1 MTFHHERPQ
10 SSVIRMW
17 CRLLFTCLVLAFTL
31 PAAAQLSNEEC
42 LACHDDRVDAAK
54 FGASVH
60 GIVECSSC
68 HADVKAYPHDPAPAK
83 VSCSECHADSEA
95 AHLKGVHATAVKNG
109 NKNAA
114 QCQSCHGPAHTIVPS
129 SDPSSPVAR
138 PNIAKTCGSCHAQKF
153 VMEGSGLSE
162 QPIFS
167 YSESVHGMAVTNG
180 STKAAV
186 CTDCHGHHE
195 ILLARDGDS
204 PINRFNIP
212 KTCGQCHGN
221 IASEFMTS
229 VHGKAVARGK
239 SQAPVCTDCHGIHNI
254 KSHIDPK
261 SSVASQ
267 QIARTTCGQCHGGV
281 KLTQELGVAGGR
293 LSTYED
299 SYHGLAKRLGSD
311 VAANCA
317 SCHGVHNILPSSDP
331 KATTNKANVV
341 KTCGKCHPGAGTKF
355 AIGKV
360 HLEEKVTGGE
370 TGEVLQG
377 WIRRIYLFLIVATIG
392 FMLFHNALIWWRKAR
407 AIKRDPRRVFER
419 MNLNQRL
426 QHAAMAISFTV
437 LVVSG
442 FALAYPGSAFA
453 WLIVDES
460 WRRIIHRIAG
470 VVMMIVGLYHVAY
483 MIGTR
488 EGRKGLRD
496 FWFRIKDAR
505 DLIATLKYYTGLS
518 KVRPMVARF
527 SYAEKLEY
535 WAMIWGTIV
544 MAVTGLMLWFTV
556 TVTWFLP
563 RWWVEVALTIHLYEA
578 ILATLAV
585 IVWHFYHVI
594 FDPDVYPMSF
604 TWLDGKM
611 TPEQYEHEHGLA
623 FQEWEKERQAEEDA
637 AEERE

>member
-1 MTFHHERPQ
+1 MPFRRPART
-10 SSVIRMW
+10 SSVHDMRY
-17 CRLLFTCLVLAFTL
+17 LVLALAFL
-31 PAAAQLSNEEC
+31 AAPLHAQLSNDEC
-42 LACHDDRVDAAK
+42 LACHDTVDPAK
-54 FGASVH
+54 LAASVH
-60 GIVECSSC
+60 GVVDCSSC
-68 HADVKAYPHDPAPAK
+68 HADIKQVPHEPAPKK
-83 VSCSECHADSEA
+83 VACAECHSDAEA
-95 AHLKGVHATAVKNG
+95 AHLRGVHATAVKNG

-114 QCQSCHGPAHTIVPS
+114 KCESCHGPAHQIVPS
-129 SDPSSPVAR
+129 TDPKSPVAR
-138 PNIAKTCGSCHAQKF
+138 PNIAKTCGSCHSQKF

-162 QPIFS
+162 QPLFS
-167 YSESVHGMAVTNG
+167 YKESVHGQAVAHG

-195 ILLARDGDS
+195 ILLARNEAS

-212 KTCGQCHGN
+212 KTCGQCHGDVS
-221 IASEFMTS
+221 AEFMTS
-229 VHGKAVARGK
+229 VHGKAVQRGN

-293 LSTYED
+293 LKSYED

-331 KATTNKANVV
+331 KATTSKANLV

-360 HLEEKVTGGE
+360 HLEETDAGGE
-370 TGEVLQG
+370 QGEVIQR
-377 WIRRIYLFLIVATIG
+377 WVRRIYIVLIAATIG
-392 FMLFHNALIWWRKAR
+392 FMLLHNALIWWRKAQKIR
-407 AIKRDPRRVFER
+407 RDPQRVVLR

-426 QHAAMAISFTV
+426 QHAVLMVSFTA
-437 LVVSG
+437 LVISG
-442 FALAYPGSAFA
+442 FALAWPESALA
-453 WLIVDES
+453 RLIGDEAS
-460 WRRIIHRIAG
+460 RRIIHRAAG
-470 VVMMIVGLYHVAY
+470 VIMLAVGVYHVAY
-483 MIGTR
+483 MLFTR

-496 FWFRIKDAR
+496 FWFRFKDAR
-505 DLIATLKYYTGLS
+505 DLFGTLKYYGGLS
-518 KVRPMVARF
+518 KTRPMIGRF

-556 TVTWFLP
+556 AVTQFLP
-563 RWWVEVALTIHLYEA
+563 RWWVDVALTIHLYEA

-604 TWLDGKM
+604 VWLDGTM
-611 TPEQYEHEHGLA
+611 TREQYEHEHGLEA
-623 FQEWEKERQAEEDA
+623 NSTSNEDMNERPSEKA
-637 AEERE
+637 

>member
-1 MTFHHERPQ
+1 
-10 SSVIRMW
+10 MW
-17 CRLLFTCLVLAFTL
+17 FTMFRRLFIASLLVVLTI
-31 PAAAQLSNEEC
+31 PATAQLTNDEC
-42 LACHDDRVDAAK
+42 LACHEDRVDATK
-54 FGASVH
+54 FNASVH
-60 GIVECSSC
+60 GIVECASC
-68 HADVKAYPHDPAPAK
+68 HADVKAYPHEPAPAR
-83 VSCSECHADSEA
+83 VSCAECHADSTA
-95 AHLKGVHATAVKNG
+95 SHLKGVHAGAVKNG

-114 QCQSCHGPAHTIVPS
+114 SCQSCHGGPHAIVSKSEPT
-129 SDPSSPVAR
+129 SPVSR
-138 PNIAKTCGSCHAQKF
+138 QNIARTCGSCHSQKF

-167 YSESVHGMAVTNG
+167 YKESVHGKAVANG

-195 ILLARDGDS
+195 ILLARDASS

-212 KTCGQCHGN
+212 KTCGKCHGEV
-221 IASEFMTS
+221 STVFMTS
-229 VHGKAVARGK
+229 VHGKAVQRGK

-254 KSHIDPK
+254 KAHIDPN

-293 LSTYED
+293 LESYED

-331 KATTNKANVV
+331 KATTSKANIVA
-341 KTCGKCHPGAGTKF
+341 TCGKCHPGAGTKF
-355 AIGKV
+355 AIGEV
-360 HLEEKVTGGE
+360 HLEETAAGVASTDVE
-370 TGEVLQG
+370 TGAVLQN
-377 WIRRIYLFLIVATIG
+377 WIRRVYIALIAGTIG

-407 AIKRDPRRVFER
+407 AVKRDPRRTVTR

-426 QHAAMAISFTV
+426 QHAVMGLSFTV
-437 LVVSG
+437 LVLSG
-442 FALAYPGSAFA
+442 FALAYPESAFA

-470 VVMMIVGLYHVAY
+470 VVMMVAGLYHVVY
-483 MIGTR
+483 MIVTA
-488 EGRKGLRD
+488 EGRRGLRD
-496 FWFRIKDAR
+496 FWFRIKDAK
-505 DLIATLKYYTGLS
+505 DVIGTFKYYAGLS
-518 KVRPMVARF
+518 KVRPMMGRF
-527 SYAEKLEY
+527 TYAEKIEY

-556 TVTWFLP
+556 AVTQFLP
-563 RWWVEVALTIHLYEA
+563 RWWVDVALTIHLYEA
-578 ILATLAV
+578 ILATLAI
-585 IVWHFYHVI
+585 IVWHFYQVI

-604 TWLDGKM
+604 SWLDGKM

-623 FQEWEKERQAEEDA
+623 FQEMEKEHEAEKTPAEEPA
-637 AEERE
+637 